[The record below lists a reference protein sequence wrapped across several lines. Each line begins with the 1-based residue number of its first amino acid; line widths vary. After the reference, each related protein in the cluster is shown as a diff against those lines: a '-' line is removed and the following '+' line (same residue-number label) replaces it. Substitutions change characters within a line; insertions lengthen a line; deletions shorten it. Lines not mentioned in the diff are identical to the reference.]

1 MPRKKR
7 KVSPAAAVEREETVK
22 AAVRAVKAGQSIR
35 LTAKQFGIAYSTL
48 HDNCSGEL

>member
-22 AAVRAVKAGQSIR
+22 AAVKAGQSIR
-35 LTAKQFGIAYSTL
+35 QTAKQFGIAYSTP